1 LLLVVVMVEFV
12 VVVVEVEVVF
22 YTIQEFLYRAI
33 LSVLL
38 LMRQM
43 IQVQL
48 LLEVLVE
55 KDQME
60 IIVL

>member
-1 LLLVVVMVEFV
+1 MVEFV

-22 YTIQEFLYRAI
+22 YTIQEFLYREI

>member
-1 LLLVVVMVEFV
+1 MVEFV

>member
-1 LLLVVVMVEFV
+1 MVEFV
-12 VVVVEVEVVF
+12 VVVEEVEVVF